1 MLHLHRRFVLFLLL
15 DALVILG
22 LMGIFAAVNHAF
34 VPGQPQLSERI
45 LITPGASD
53 EPNAPSNSQ
62 PSSPKAIAPVGKT
75 TAVIPPTLHVARGTP
90 ENPEIMETTEGESY
104 DLKRLR
110 ALKVKASLHKVEMG
124 ENYWSIANDNNVTI
138 NTLLGANPGMPFTA
152 AINRPLVLLS
162 RKGVLHRVEAG
173 EKLEQIAGLYGV
185 DVQVLKD
192 ENGVTWWKGIKE
204 GDVLFVPDVKPIR
217 MIKAWKNYFANRG
230 FFGIPFAGWG
240 KGWTSGFGMRTD
252 PITGE
257 QKLHKGM
264 DFKAKY
270 GESVFAAAAGK
281 VIFAGVAGGYG
292 NLIQIRHAN
301 GYLTYYG
308 HLSKILVN
316 QGHKVRRG
324 ELIGKVGAT
333 GRVTGPHLHFEI
345 RKNGKAIN
353 PLPLI

>member
-1 MLHLHRRFVLFLLL
+1 MSFFNRRFTLFLLL
-15 DALVILG
+15 DALVLLG
-22 LMGIFAAVNHAF
+22 LMGLFAAVNHAF
-34 VPGQPQLSERI
+34 VPSQPRLSERI
-45 LITPGASD
+45 LITPGAAD
-53 EPNAPSNSQ
+53 EPNAPSDLQ
-62 PSSPKAIAPVGKT
+62 PSNPKAVAPVGKT
-75 TAVIPPTLHVARGTP
+75 TAVIPSSIRVERGNS
-90 ENPEIMETTEGESY
+90 ENPEIMVVAEGECY

-110 ALKVKASLHKVEMG
+110 ALKMAATVHKVEMG
-124 ENYWSIANDNNVTI
+124 ENYWLIANDNNVTI
-138 NTLLGANPGMPFTA
+138 NTLLGANPGMPFKA
-152 AINRPLVLLS
+152 SIDQPVVLMS
-162 RKGVLHRVEAG
+162 RKGVLHRVEKG
-173 EKLEQIAGLYGV
+173 EKLEQIAALYKV
-185 DVQVLKD
+185 DEKTLKD
-192 ENGVTWWKGIKE
+192 ENGITWWKGIKE
-204 GDVLFVPDVKPIR
+204 GDILFVPDVKPIR
-217 MIKAWKNYFANRG
+217 MIKEWKDYFASRG

-240 KGWTSGFGMRTD
+240 KGWTSSFGYRTD

-281 VIFAGVAGGYG
+281 VIFAGVSGGYG

-301 GYLTYYG
+301 GYLSYYG
-308 HLSKILVN
+308 HLSKVLVK